1 MHYGKYYPKKEIHD
15 SRITEQPTGKPGS
28 SHLWK
33 LWLFD
38 WFLTHPLPE
47 GPLSHAVHMQHANQ
61 WGLIGWGWSQGY
73 LQSYIYNIYLQG
85 KNLLCFM
92 PLPIIRNLLATHPR
106 EHWQWLLR
114 LTCPN
119 RPRDASQFLSSI
131 PGLSCME
138 RSQVWQSLMPG
149 LNPGTVRLAMWF
161 QASDKL
167 SEPQFPP
174 SGILPWELNQIK
186 WHT

>member
-33 LWLFD
+33 LLLFD

-85 KNLLCFM
+85 KNLLYFM
-92 PLPIIRNLLATHPR
+92 PLPIIRNLLAMHAH
-106 EHWQWLLR
+106 EHWRWLPR

-131 PGLSCME
+131 PGRME

-149 LNPGTVRLAMWF
+149 LKPSTVTDLLCDFR
-161 QASDKL
+161 QVTNSL
-167 SEPQFPP
+167 SLSFPP
-174 SGILPWELNQIK
+174 QGYYHED
-186 WHT
+186 